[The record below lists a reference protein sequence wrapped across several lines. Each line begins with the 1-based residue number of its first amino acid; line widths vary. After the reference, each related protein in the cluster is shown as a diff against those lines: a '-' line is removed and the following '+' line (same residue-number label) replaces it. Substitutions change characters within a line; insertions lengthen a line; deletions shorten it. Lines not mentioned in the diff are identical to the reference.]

1 MNDTAIRELPS
12 PLFEPVDATGVY
24 IGSFV
29 TPGTKLFRIPRI
41 LMSFLLPVAVPI
53 AVLLRQWAPSQHVF
67 MALCIGVL
75 VWAVFLNLA
84 TKLYDDIRTPST
96 RQSSQTI
103 HKSQS
108 LNALQANIGFVILC
122 ALACS
127 ILLAPAAVEA
137 TAFTRFIAIAGG
149 GYAMGAFLIGTVE
162 LAFRALSFIYVK
174 QNTSG

>member
-1 MNDTAIRELPS
+1 MNDIAIRELPS
-12 PLFEPVDATGVY
+12 PLFEPVDAAGAY

-29 TPGTKLFRIPRI
+29 TSGTKLFRVLRI
-41 LMSFLLPVAVPI
+41 LISFLLPVAVPI
-53 AVLLRQWAPSQHVF
+53 AVSLRQWEPSQHVF
-67 MALCIGVL
+67 MALCVGML

-84 TKLYDDIRTPST
+84 TKLYSDIPTPSI
-96 RQSSQTI
+96 RQSNHTI
-103 HKSQS
+103 QKNQP
-108 LNALQANIGFVILC
+108 LNAFQATIGFVILC